1 MFELFSDNSLKRKK
15 KTILVKLSGAKSQR
29 GIGVWSEQVM

>member
-15 KTILVKLSGAKSQR
+15 NILVKLSGAKSQW
-29 GIGVWSEQVM
+29 GIGVWSKQVM